1 MWHVESTEACS
12 YTWSG
17 HDADQDFGHG
27 DGYDDDGHDAD
38 NDDGDDADNDDKD
51 GNGEAFSAHMHTYN
65 THARTKTAALEQS
78 QAQSTLL
85 IKKLNCSCKGSYT
98 PLIQI
103 RVNQGSRHLLYTF
116 MAQH

>member
-12 YTWSG
+12 YTWRG
-17 HDADQDFGHG
+17 HDAYKDAGHG